1 MQHPVRSR
9 LLFDLIGTAARLG
22 LTAVWFL
29 SGFAKAAD
37 PRQTLVAVRGYQIL
51 SDDLA
56 RTVAAVLP
64 YLEIALGLLLLLG
77 MVTRYAALV
86 SGLLL
91 LVFIAG
97 VISAA
102 ARGLSI
108 DCGCFGG
115 GGQVSAGNTAYTQEI
130 LRDTGFLV
138 LAVWLVVRPR
148 SWLAVDSLALRTR
161 DPQFEADDD
170 EVLPD
175 ESEELG
181 DGRTSAPGD
190 GRSSSRRARR
200 HP

>member
-1 MQHPVRSR
+1 MQHSVRSR

-29 SGFAKAAD
+29 SGLAKASD
-37 PRQTLVAVRGYQIL
+37 PRQTLVAVKGYQVL

-56 RTVAAVLP
+56 RTVAEVLP
-64 YLEIALGLLLLLG
+64 YLEIALGLLLLFG
-77 MVTRYAALV
+77 MVTRYAALA

-91 LVFIAG
+91 MVFIAG

-115 GGQVSAGNTAYTQEI
+115 GGQVSTGATAYTEEI

-138 LAVWLVVRPR
+138 LALWLVVRPR
-148 SWLAVDSLALRTR
+148 TWLSVDALARRDQDFEDDDDSDDRVEDRSVERTR
-161 DPQFEADDD
+161 P
-170 EVLPD
+170 
-175 ESEELG
+175 
-181 DGRTSAPGD
+181 
-190 GRSSSRRARR
+190 
-200 HP
+200 

>member
-1 MQHPVRSR
+1 MQHSARSR

-37 PRQTLVAVRGYQIL
+37 PRQTLVAVQGYQVL
-51 SDDLA
+51 PDDLA

-77 MVTRYAALV
+77 MATRYAALA

-91 LVFIAG
+91 VVFIAG

-115 GGQVSAGNTAYTQEI
+115 GGQVSAGATAYTAEI

-138 LAVWLVVRPR
+138 LAVWLVIRPR
-148 SWLAVDSLALRTR
+148 TWLSIDALARGNQ
-161 DPQFEADDD
+161 DFDDD
-170 EVLPD
+170 DVAD
-175 ESEELG
+175 EDVEDKDVEDVADNSFG
-181 DGRTSAPGD
+181 NGV
-190 GRSSSRRARR
+190 GRSGR
-200 HP
+200 